1 VNPTWQ
7 RVAVFGIAVTGI
19 VMVAVTKSAELGV
32 AVAAINALL
41 PSVFAGGS
49 KS

>member
-1 VNPTWQ
+1 MNPTWQ
-7 RVAVFGIAVTGI
+7 RVAVFGIAVAGI
-19 VMVAVTKSAELGV
+19 VAVVVTKSAELGA
-32 AVAAINALL
+32 AVSLINALL